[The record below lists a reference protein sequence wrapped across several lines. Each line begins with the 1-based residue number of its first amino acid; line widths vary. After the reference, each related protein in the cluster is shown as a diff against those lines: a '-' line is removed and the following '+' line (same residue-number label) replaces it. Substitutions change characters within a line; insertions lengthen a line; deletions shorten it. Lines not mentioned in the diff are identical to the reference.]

1 MNGSVIWVCRECKTG
16 FEEGGEECPSCGG
29 SLVRIHFQGRAGEG
43 FQDGAGEEEGGI
55 SWMSEERK
63 IRERR
68 RRTSRDVQGFWGFV
82 LIVLGGAVAVLLSM
96 IV

>member
-1 MNGSVIWVCRECKTG
+1 
-16 FEEGGEECPSCGG
+16 
-29 SLVRIHFQGRAGEG
+29 
-43 FQDGAGEEEGGI
+43 
-55 SWMSEERK
+55 MSEERK